1 MTQRQQIGYS
11 FIPRRFAKSPAQHG
25 LTISET
31 AVLLGILAA
40 ARKQDHRERFAISF
54 KSGAKAMAEQKL
66 YQRTKAFAK
75 EQASIAAAN
84 GFHLKMQRLQKLRPP
99 EIIRVD
105 PTRTE
110 LLRLSGSSTDTRSLT
125 KLDFVIIQI
134 AHVDRRRPAITVK
147 PLCSIS
153 SGRLRLH
160 VASVWIEPSYV
171 KNLWLPLPTRSLT
184 AVNLSLF
191 LRTTNRDGVISLAAL
206 CRHIGIDPALP
217 SFSQRRSVRRAL
229 NAVNH
234 ALIVR
239 WPEPSREPE
248 HRKVPW
254 FYKMMIKTG
263 DRIRFRVRTLYR
275 RTLMTPSQNQC
286 APAFALR
293 NLHNGSP
300 CLLSWLSMDGPC
312 LLS

>member
-1 MTQRQQIGYS
+1 
-11 FIPRRFAKSPAQHG
+11 
-25 LTISET
+25 
-31 AVLLGILAA
+31 
-40 ARKQDHRERFAISF
+40 
-54 KSGAKAMAEQKL
+54 MAEQKL

-105 PTRTE
+105 LTRTE
-110 LLRLSGSSTDTRSLT
+110 LLRLSGLSTDTRSLT
-125 KLDFVIIQI
+125 KLDSLLSRLLTLTVEDLPSPLSRFVQL
-134 AHVDRRRPAITVK
+134 R
-147 PLCSIS
+147 

-171 KNLWLPLPTRSLT
+171 KISLPLPTRSLT

-263 DRIRFRVRTLYR
+263 DRIRFLRAHPQQEDAYDAEPKPVRARVRIEE
-275 RTLMTPSQNQC
+275 
-286 APAFALR
+286 PA
-293 NLHNGSP
+293 
-300 CLLSWLSMDGPC
+300 
-312 LLS
+312 